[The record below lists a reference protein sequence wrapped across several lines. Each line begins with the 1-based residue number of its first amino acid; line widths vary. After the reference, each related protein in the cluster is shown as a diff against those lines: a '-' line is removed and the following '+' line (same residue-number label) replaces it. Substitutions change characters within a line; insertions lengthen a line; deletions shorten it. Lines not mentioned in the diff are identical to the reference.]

1 MINTGIVALADKLGV
16 IGEDGWLTE
25 KLPAMYHSY
34 DNPVDPAVDLGK
46 HGLNVGKEYVDY
58 VPQGIEATGDII
70 EDYGKWAMGG
80 ERPRG
85 IGSLKTDAMDIFG
98 PWLGPLTNGQGSGME
113 EESHELI
120 KSFIPPEN
128 YTNLNSWDVYQ
139 NWKKGSGWDSADDRR
154 VNKKVKDEMDKR
166 DYSADALWD
175 SFRDLGNQPG
185 YEHYTE
191 SDDAINYYYPQYV
204 EKQKNYDRDVLRDA
218 FEFQDTGEDYGQWAS
233 QEYQNTLL
241 NKYGKY
247 PVIEDINEM
256 SLNISPYG
264 DAEGL
269 TATFNRANTD
279 YINALKKG
287 ESGMKPTEWD
297 YGLFDDA
304 TSVGITQPHEPWL
317 DYSTKEAEEFYEA
330 PQALIPEILIGGTG
344 LLKAPKLLKHAQAPL
359 QGTTAGRYAREFAPG
374 LFQWGKRDKFGFPK
388 LEKDKLW
395 KRLVNYGTTG
405 IDFAR
410 PKGGQFIA
418 AAAASEL
425 MDRD

>member
-1 MINTGIVALADKLGV
+1 MINTGIIALADKLGV

-34 DNPVDPAVDLGK
+34 DNRVDPTVDFGKKLVNIGGEFLDLGK
-46 HGLNVGKEYVDY
+46 SGV
-58 VPQGIEATGDII
+58 EAAGDLIY
-70 EDYGKWAMGG
+70 DTTKWGPGG
-80 ERPRG
+80 ESPQG
-85 IGSLKTDAMDIFG
+85 IGSLKTTMMDAVG
-98 PWLGPLTNGQGSGME
+98 PWIGEPQGSGME
-113 EESHELI
+113 EESRELVE
-120 KSFIPPEN
+120 SFVPPEN
-128 YTNLNSWDVYQ
+128 YTNLDSWDVYQ

-297 YGLFDDA
+297 YGLFDDD
-304 TSVGITQPHEPWL
+304 TSVGITKPHEPWFEH
-317 DYSTKEAEEFYEA
+317 STKEAQEFYDA
-330 PQALIPEILIGGTG
+330 PQAVLPE
-344 LLKAPKLLKHAQAPL
+344 LLFGAGWLKSHKLLKNVQGPL
-359 QGTTAGRYAREFAPG
+359 QNTIYGRYAREFAPG
-374 LFQWGKRDKFGFPK
+374 LFQWGKRDKFGIPK

-395 KRLVNYGTTG
+395 KRLINRSTG
-405 IDFAR
+405 AIDFAR
-410 PKGGQFIA
+410 PKGLQFGA
-418 AAAASEL
+418 AAAASEF

>member
-1 MINTGIVALADKLGV
+1 MINTGIIALADKLGV

-34 DNPVDPAVDLGK
+34 DNAVDPTVDFGKKLVNIGGEFLDLGK
-46 HGLNVGKEYVDY
+46 SGV
-58 VPQGIEATGDII
+58 EAAGDLIY
-70 EDYGKWAMGG
+70 DTTKWGPGG
-80 ERPRG
+80 ESPQG
-85 IGSLKTDAMDIFG
+85 IGSLKTTMMDAVG
-98 PWLGPLTNGQGSGME
+98 PWIGEPQGSGME

-120 KSFIPPEN
+120 KSFVPPEN
-128 YTNLNSWDVYQ
+128 YTNLDSWDVYQ

-154 VNKKVKDEMDKR
+154 VNKKVKDEMDKL

-185 YEHYTE
+185 NEHLTE

-233 QEYQNTLL
+233 QEYRNTLL
-241 NKYGKY
+241 SKYGKY

-256 SLNISPYG
+256 SFNIGPYG

-297 YGLFDDA
+297 YGLFDDD
-304 TSVGITQPHEPWL
+304 TSVGITEPHEPWFEH
-317 DYSTKEAEEFYEA
+317 STKEAQEFYDA
-330 PQALIPEILIGGTG
+330 PQAVLPE
-344 LLKAPKLLKHAQAPL
+344 LLFGAGWLKSPKLLKHIQNPL
-359 QGTTAGRYAREFAPG
+359 QNTIYGRYAREFAPG
-374 LFQWGKRDKFGFPK
+374 LFQWGKRDKFGIPK

-395 KRLVNYGTTG
+395 KRLINRSTG
-405 IDFAR
+405 AIDFAR
-410 PKGGQFIA
+410 PKGLQFGA

>member
-1 MINTGIVALADKLGV
+1 MINTGIIALADKLGV

-34 DNPVDPAVDLGK
+34 DNRVDPTVDFGKKLVNIGGEFLDLGK
-46 HGLNVGKEYVDY
+46 SGV
-58 VPQGIEATGDII
+58 EAAGDLIY
-70 EDYGKWAMGG
+70 DTTKWGPGG
-80 ERPRG
+80 ESPQG
-85 IGSLKTDAMDIFG
+85 IGSLKTTMMDAVG
-98 PWLGPLTNGQGSGME
+98 PWIGEPQGSGME
-113 EESHELI
+113 EESRELVE
-120 KSFIPPEN
+120 SFVPPEN
-128 YTNLNSWDVYQ
+128 YTNLDSWDVYQ

-256 SLNISPYG
+256 SFNIGPYG

-297 YGLFDDA
+297 YGLFDDD

-344 LLKAPKLLKHAQAPL
+344 LLKAPKLLKHAPAPL